1 MRMLVKVRFRS
12 KGFQKIAG
20 GGAGAGAPPPLLM
33 HHQKQGRPSKVTL
46 PSESKI
52 MSWRS
57 GSLPLYGGHSK
68 STLVPEM
75 W

>member
-1 MRMLVKVRFRS
+1 MKVHFRS
-12 KGFQKIAG
+12 KEFQKITG
-20 GGAGAGAPPPLLM
+20 GGVVPPPLLM
-33 HHQKQGRPSKVTL
+33 HHQKQGRPSKVIF
-46 PSESKI
+46 PSESKM
-52 MSWRS
+52 MSRRS